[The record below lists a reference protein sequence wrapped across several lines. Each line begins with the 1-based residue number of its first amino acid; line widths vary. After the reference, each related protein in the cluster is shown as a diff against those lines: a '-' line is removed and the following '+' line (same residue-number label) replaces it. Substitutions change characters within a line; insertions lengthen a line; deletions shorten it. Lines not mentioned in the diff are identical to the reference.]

1 MTDLQDK
8 NNAHMDADVAKD
20 GDSVSVLNFV
30 EVQSN
35 AGDKTF
41 NKDDNAAEKP
51 FDKDVS
57 GPALTD
63 SAAEK
68 LFDKDDSGPALTD
81 IESDGIVKDLSMG
94 ANLDSEENEQEKEEE
109 DASDKN
115 EKDDHDDKDDKDDGD
130 AGGNAGCNTGGKA
143 DDGGAIE
150 RGR

>member
-81 IESDGIVKDLSMG
+81 IEDLSMG